1 MGCRPPLRWSEVPGR
16 TSLASVQ
23 TFPSGAGPGT
33 RWLPYYCALACRSW
47 PSLPSA
53 SSKQQQHDQ
62 FHHLDFTARESSLV
76 TEDHRSS
83 SAILPTALLPDKPR
97 LRPKAVIQ
105 SCALLQTLVSVTQ
118 SVSVPF
124 PATATAPATPQART
138 QRPWLSRAAA
148 ARARQRAAPC
158 MPQGQALTHG
168 CAALQTRL
176 EASRPREPSTWQLW
190 HLLSAISR

>member
-1 MGCRPPLRWSEVPGR
+1 MALICPAQCESQTGRGPPQRWSEVPGR

-23 TFPSGAGPGT
+23 TSQSSAGPGT
-33 RWLPYYCALACRSW
+33 RWLPYYCALACHSW
-47 PSLPSA
+47 PSFPSA

-97 LRPKAVIQ
+97 LRPKAVYQ

-118 SVSVPF
+118 SKPSPVDGRSSVPLPF
-124 PATATAPATPQART
+124 PSREAAIAPATT
-138 QRPWLSRAAA
+138 
-148 ARARQRAAPC
+148 
-158 MPQGQALTHG
+158 
-168 CAALQTRL
+168 
-176 EASRPREPSTWQLW
+176 REP
-190 HLLSAISR
+190 LLYGYGSHEQQQQPSPVNAPHRVCLKDKH